1 MKARSRLK
9 SKPPKLGVPKAEGY
23 RAQAA
28 KRLQSPEYQPDEPKP
43 KDEEEEEGEDGGWA
57 VYDLPGQE

>member
-9 SKPPKLGVPKAEGY
+9 SSSPKLKVPKVEGY
-23 RAQAA
+23 RAAAA
-28 KRLQSPEYQPDEPKP
+28 KRLQSPDYQPDEPKRE
-43 KDEEEEEGEDGGWA
+43 DEEEEEEDGGWA

>member
-9 SKPPKLGVPKAEGY
+9 SSPSPKLKVPKAEGY
-23 RAQAA
+23 RAAAA
-28 KRLQSPEYQPDEPKP
+28 KRLQSPEYQPDEPKRE
-43 KDEEEEEGEDGGWA
+43 EEEEEGEDGSWP